1 MYVSLQHPL
10 LGWWPF
16 YYSARERIL
25 RCQTIRRTS
34 WESSLPIF
42 KWVGYGGSSMPFSC
56 FRPGKWC
63 ISLVIAVVVV
73 NSLSISFFLFFLPL
87 VNAPVE
93 KLIFY
98 SFIIAFNLYN
108 VYSWRGRGYI
118 VFGGVHF
125 LWGWFCFLPLGRHFF
140 IGSLGDCCSLVA
152 EI

>member
-1 MYVSLQHPL
+1 MEAQACLSRVFVLVNGAFRFSGHC
-10 LGWWPF
+10 
-16 YYSARERIL
+16 S
-25 RCQTIRRTS
+25 
-34 WESSLPIF
+34 
-42 KWVGYGGSSMPFSC
+42 GGC
-56 FRPGKWC
+56 K
-63 ISLVIAVVVV
+63 
-73 NSLSISFFLFFLPL
+73 FLIHLFLIVFLPL

-152 EI
+152 WDIALHPIFCCIKETSLWTQIQRVLD